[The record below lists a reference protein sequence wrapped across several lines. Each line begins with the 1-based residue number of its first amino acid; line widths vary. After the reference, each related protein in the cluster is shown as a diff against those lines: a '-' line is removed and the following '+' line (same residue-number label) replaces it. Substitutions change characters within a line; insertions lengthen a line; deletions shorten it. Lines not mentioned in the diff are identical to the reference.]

1 MLKTNR
7 ISPEWLAGF
16 LLETT
21 SASWFASADGY
32 VWDIPEWRML
42 TGQSQAQVEGMGWA
56 DAIHPEDRT
65 GVLERWQSCVSSGN
79 PYQVTYRLRMADSA
93 YRVFNVVGLPMRR
106 ANGEFDQWFG
116 VCFDIGI
123 DGPRSN
129 PPILNAPH
137 AEVTSD
143 NLRAA
148 RALLGWS
155 VEKLALESG
164 VSPMSI
170 RRMEG
175 KGNSQKIRAQT
186 LAKVITALGANGA
199 RFVKYGSDV
208 LLQHVA

>member
-56 DAIHPEDRT
+56 DAIHPEDRPDVVEKWRACVCT
-65 GVLERWQSCVSSGN
+65 GD
-79 PYQVTYRLRMADSA
+79 PYQVTYRLCMANSE
-93 YRVFNVVGLPMRR
+93 YRHFNVIGLPMRR
-106 ANGEFDQWFG
+106 ANGEIDQWFG
-116 VCFDIGI
+116 VCFDLGT

-129 PPILNAPH
+129 PPIENALH
-137 AEVTSD
+137 TEVTSD

-148 RALLGWS
+148 RALLGWT
-155 VEKLALESG
+155 VEKLALESS

-175 KGNSQKIRAQT
+175 KGNLQKIRAHT
-186 LAKVITALGANGA
+186 LAKVITALEANGA
-199 RFVKYGSDV
+199 RFVKCGSDV